1 MAPTVLTRTILIVA
15 VSELAVM
22 LFLHWLEVP
31 WGVWI
36 ALLDVGLLTLLTAP
50 PLYWL
55 VFRPA
60 ARLAAR
66 AAAAP
71 AEARFQALIE
81 NSPLA
86 IVALDAQDRIEMCN
100 PAFERLFLYRQ
111 SGIVGGN
118 LDELIA
124 PQELMSEAVGFTQR
138 NLAGEIVH
146 ATTRRQRKDGTLVDV
161 ELHSV
166 PLMVRGEL
174 IGTYGIYQDIT
185 ARKQAE
191 EQLQRSAERFR
202 QLLEALPLATRVT
215 QKGMVVF
222 SNAAD
227 AALFGHKC
235 PEEAIGRD
243 AFGYVAEEDVARLRE
258 YAARRAAGEPA
269 PTRYEA
275 RLKRPDGTVF
285 SADISVA
292 GITYAGDPAS
302 LIVLRDLSERKRL
315 HLFESTL
322 PVCCLCGMVRDDTG
336 TQPGHG
342 PWRSL
347 EEYVAQRSDT
357 GLSHG
362 FCPSCYRAYRK
373 QQGLDP

>member
-22 LFLHWLEVP
+22 LFLQWLEVP
-31 WGVWI
+31 WGAWTG
-36 ALLDVGLLTLLTAP
+36 LLDVGLPTLLTAP

-66 AAAAP
+66 ASAAP
-71 AEARFQALIE
+71 AEARFQALID

-111 SGIVGGN
+111 SEIVGGN

-124 PQELMSEAVGFTQR
+124 LKELMSEAVGFTQR

-174 IGTYGIYQDIT
+174 IGAYGIYQDIT

-202 QLLEALPLATRVT
+202 QLMEALPVATRVI
-215 QKGMVVF
+215 QNGVVVF
-222 SNAAD
+222 SNPAD
-227 AALFGHKC
+227 AVLFGYER
-235 PEEAIGRD
+235 PDEIIGTEAL
-243 AFGYVAEEDVARLRE
+243 AYAAEEDLPRLRE
-258 YAARRAAGEPA
+258 YMAARAAGKPA
-269 PTRYEA
+269 PTRYEFRA
-275 RLKRPDGTVF
+275 QRRDATLFPAEIVLTR
-285 SADISVA
+285 
-292 GITYAGDPAS
+292 ITYAGEPAS

-315 HLFESTL
+315 HLFESIL

-336 TQPGHG
+336 TQPGDG

-347 EEYVAQRSDT
+347 QEYVAERSDT

-373 QQGLDP
+373 QQGLEP